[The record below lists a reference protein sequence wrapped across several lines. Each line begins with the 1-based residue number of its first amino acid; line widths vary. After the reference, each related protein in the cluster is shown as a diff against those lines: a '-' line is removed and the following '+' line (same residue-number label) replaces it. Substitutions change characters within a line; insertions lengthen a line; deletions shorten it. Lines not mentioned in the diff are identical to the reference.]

1 MFLNQNALQFDIL
14 PKLNAFCEIQKAQAQ
29 KQGDQYAEE
38 SFYAEVDTLLQFLV
52 HLFPNKDIDTR
63 PQIFGQNPQP
73 EVSASALEERND
85 VILKLHND
93 QSFCLER
100 RILVDHLRA
109 LKDVLAAQ
117 SSRKEASGTSLL
129 FALSLCELLSNW

>member
-1 MFLNQNALQFDIL
+1 M
-14 PKLNAFCEIQKAQAQ
+14 
-29 KQGDQYAEE
+29 
-38 SFYAEVDTLLQFLV
+38 DTQLQFLV

-63 PQIFGQNPQP
+63 PQLFGQSSQP

-100 RILVDHLRA
+100 
-109 LKDVLAAQ
+109 
-117 SSRKEASGTSLL
+117 
-129 FALSLCELLSNW
+129 